1 MQKPSENPNAEN
13 FSEWFK
19 EILKTLALTLV
30 LFVVIRGTI
39 AEARYIPSSS
49 MEPTLQISDRL
60 IIEKV
65 SSIFQQPIKRGD
77 IVVFYPPAAELGGKD
92 LSYDPLSLLGRLTG
106 FPFLP
111 CEKALIKRV
120 VGLPGD
126 RIVIQH
132 GVGVYVNGELL
143 DEAAYIK
150 EAPSY
155 DLKTLSDI
163 GSTYYHPY
171 ANNQKPVTV
180 PEGQL
185 FVMGDNRNN
194 SADSHVWG
202 FLDQKR
208 VIGRACLL
216 FWRPFSGPKY
226 STYASGL
233 SHY

>member
-1 MQKPSENPNAEN
+1 MQDKEPNAKATP
-13 FSEWFK
+13 FAEWTK
-19 EILKTLALTLV
+19 ETLKTLALTIV

-49 MEPTLQISDRL
+49 MEPTLQVSDRL

-65 SSIFQQPIKRGD
+65 TGLFQQPIKRGD
-77 IVVFYPPAAELGGKD
+77 IIVFYPPAIELGGKD

-120 VGLPGD
+120 IGLPGD
-126 RIVIQH
+126 NIVIEH
-132 GVGVYVNGELL
+132 GVGVYLNGQLL
-143 DEAAYIK
+143 DEAAYVK
-150 EAPSY
+150 EVPNY
-155 DLKTLSDI
+155 DLKTLEDI
-163 GSTYYHPY
+163 GSPYLHPY
-171 ANNQKPVTV
+171 GGDSKPITV
-180 PEGQL
+180 PDGSL

-208 VIGRACLL
+208 VIGRACVL
-216 FWRPFSGPKY
+216 FWRPFVEPKY
-226 STYASGL
+226 TTYTGSG
-233 SHY
+233 Y

>member
-194 SADSHVWG
+194 SADSHVLG

-216 FWRPFSGPKY
+216 FWRPFLGPKY